1 MHLGKSNS
9 FSFLNQIRFY
19 FSWEI
24 YRLNNKR
31 IKQQHIGEIFGFTS
45 LIMRFPNDNACIIVL
60 SNLEGISMEEI
71 SEHLTDILF
80 EEND

>member
-1 MHLGKSNS
+1 
-9 FSFLNQIRFY
+9 
-19 FSWEI
+19 
-24 YRLNNKR
+24 
-31 IKQQHIGEIFGFTS
+31 
-45 LIMRFPNDNACIIVL
+45 MRFPNQNACIIVL